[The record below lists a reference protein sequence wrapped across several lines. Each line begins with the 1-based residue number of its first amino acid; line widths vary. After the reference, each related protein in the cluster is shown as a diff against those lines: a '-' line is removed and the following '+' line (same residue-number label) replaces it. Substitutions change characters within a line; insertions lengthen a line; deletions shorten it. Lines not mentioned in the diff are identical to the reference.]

1 MNTSLSISPIDKS
14 LNVNNANS
22 INELKQAV
30 QVFIQTQFTGCL
42 EITVKGQ
49 QSFQANL
56 FFRSGRLFAG
66 DSSLHPVRRWC
77 RQVAQYCPHLTASSL
92 QQAPQ
97 FQYWSQNGL
106 IEFTKQGRIT
116 HEQLTAVV
124 EGNLIEIL
132 FDITQTAA
140 QTNAEMRLTCK
151 PLTENLLPPYL
162 VFPSISR
169 IHQQAQQIW
178 QVWQESNLSPWSPN
192 LAPVIWDAEELRQ
205 QMSFLAYHNLT
216 LLADGDRTLR
226 DIAIQLKQPLVPL
239 TRSLSPYLQ
248 SRIVGLAQVG
258 DWDRDRMSLSNR
270 RTTPPS
276 TTPPSTTPPSITPP
290 TAVAAQARSTPLIAY
305 IEDSRFD
312 SVAMSQIV
320 AQAGYRFIN
329 VRNPIE
335 ALPILLEQKPSLI
348 FLDLLMPV
356 TNGYEVCT
364 QVRRISAFKDTP
376 IIIVTSKDGIVDR
389 VRAKLA
395 GSSEFITKPI
405 ERDKVLS
412 VLENYLKSY

>member
-1 MNTSLSISPIDKS
+1 
-14 LNVNNANS
+14 
-22 INELKQAV
+22 
-30 QVFIQTQFTGCL
+30 
-42 EITVKGQ
+42 
-49 QSFQANL
+49 
-56 FFRSGRLFAG
+56 
-66 DSSLHPVRRWC
+66 
-77 RQVAQYCPHLTASSL
+77 
-92 QQAPQ
+92 
-97 FQYWSQNGL
+97 
-106 IEFTKQGRIT
+106 
-116 HEQLTAVV
+116 
-124 EGNLIEIL
+124 
-132 FDITQTAA
+132 
-140 QTNAEMRLTCK
+140 
-151 PLTENLLPPYL
+151 
-162 VFPSISR
+162 
-169 IHQQAQQIW
+169 
-178 QVWQESNLSPWSPN
+178 
-192 LAPVIWDAEELRQ
+192 VIWDAEELRQ

-276 TTPPSTTPPSITPP
+276 TTPPSTTPP